1 MAAAQIWAAGGR
13 RHELMFGGGRGRLA
27 SGAVARWLRGAMAS
41 GLVSRIGEWD
51 CCVGSYGLDHRR
63 IERETEIV

>member
-1 MAAAQIWAAGGR
+1 
-13 RHELMFGGGRGRLA
+13 MFGGGRGRLA

-51 CCVGSYGLDHRR
+51 CCVGSYDLDHRR
-63 IERETEIV
+63 IERVAEIV